1 MKIKEGSIV
10 RGKVTGIQ
18 SYGAF
23 VQLSDDCNGLI
34 HISELSDGY
43 VKDIRDFVHIGEY
56 IEVKVLKYN
65 PQSKQARLS
74 LRGINPTHYRFQRMK
89 ASDFETSSGF
99 APLAHHL
106 PIWIREAL
114 DARPRSNQNTKN
126 KKSRR

>member
-1 MKIKEGSIV
+1 MKIKEGSVV

-34 HISELSDGY
+34 HISELSEGY
-43 VKDIRDFVHIGEY
+43 VKDIRDFVHIGET

-99 APLAHHL
+99 APLAHYL
-106 PIWIREAL
+106 PIWIREAMVGTVK
-114 DARPRSNQNTKN
+114 PKS
-126 KKSRR
+126 KKANRRN

>member
-1 MKIKEGSIV
+1 MKFKEGSIV

-43 VKDIRDFVHIGEY
+43 VKDIRDFVHVGEY
-56 IEVKVLKYN
+56 VEVKVLKYN
-65 PQSKQARLS
+65 PQSRQARLS
-74 LRGINPTHYRFQRMK
+74 LRGINPTHYRYHRLK
-89 ASDFETSSGF
+89 ASDFETSTGF

-106 PIWIREAL
+106 PIWIREAIGSM
-114 DARPRSNQNTKN
+114 AIEKKKKKN
-126 KKSRR
+126 KK

>member
-43 VKDIRDFVHIGEY
+43 VKDIRDFVHVGEY
-56 IEVKVLKYN
+56 VEVKVLKYN
-65 PQSKQARLS
+65 PHSKQARLS
-74 LRGINPTHYRFQRMK
+74 LKGINKTHYRYHRMK
-89 ASDFETSSGF
+89 AADFETSNGF
-99 APLAHHL
+99 APLANHL
-106 PIWIREAL
+106 PKWIREAL
-114 DARPRSNQNTKN
+114 GNTAREQRKN
-126 KKSRR
+126 KRRK